1 MEKNKKSFIKGA
13 AILGVAGLI
22 VKIIGAFYRI
32 PLTNIL
38 QRGQLDGMIYYATAY
53 PYYSWLLV
61 ISSAGFPTAISKL
74 VSEKVAAGDKK
85 GATAVFKTAMLLLL
99 AIGVV
104 TTILLFAGSGVIAK
118 LAAVPDAKYAIMALA
133 PSLLIVSV
141 MCAYRGYLQG
151 MQMMTGTALSQ
162 ITEQV
167 GKLIAS
173 YSLAILFVKLFPAR
187 PELWAMGT
195 LIGITISEIMGLI
208 VIWIVYRKNR
218 RLLPSYKLEGMN
230 VSKSTMKKVGMGLLA
245 IAIPIT
251 IGASIMPITG
261 IADSIFIKRLLYQ
274 RYTMLGFEHE
284 LADTMAGDGFV
295 ALRSY
300 VSPLIN
306 MPAVLTL
313 ALSMSLVPA
322 IAPMQA
328 ARDRRGIRKVSATGM
343 KLAMIIG
350 APCAAGLFILGG
362 PVMALLY
369 TKVRASV
376 GEHGTY
382 YITGFIS
389 QILNLKPGQEISI
402 YALAG
407 GIMQISAIGVLF
419 LSLVQTLTG
428 VIQGM
433 GRQKVPVYF
442 LIAGG
447 IVKVVSMII
456 LMKFTR
462 LGVLGAAISTVLCY
476 VVAGLGDTIYTINHT
491 DMKVAW
497 FDTFGKPLL
506 ASLIMGVFVYLSYNG
521 IYKMGHPTVAT
532 LGSVLIGVVVYV
544 ICLWALKAF
553 NKDDLSFMPGS
564 NKLAKIFRFRK

>member
-13 AILGVAGLI
+13 AILGIAGLI

-38 QRGQLDGMIYYATAY
+38 QRGEYDGMIYYATAY

-74 VSEKVAAGDKK
+74 VSEKVAIGDRR
-85 GATAVFKTAMLLLL
+85 GATAIFKTAFRLLLL
-99 AIGVV
+99 IGIV
-104 TTILLFAGSGVIAK
+104 TTAILFLCSPAIAK
-118 LAAVPDAKYAIMALA
+118 LADVPGAKYSLMALA
-133 PSLLIVSV
+133 PALLIVSV

-162 ITEQV
+162 VTEQV

-173 YSLAILFVKLFPAR
+173 YSLAILFVKLYPGR
-187 PELWAMGT
+187 PDLWAMGT
-195 LIGITISEIMGLI
+195 LIGISISEIMGLA
-208 VIWIVYRKNR
+208 VIYWVYRRNR
-218 RLLPSYKLEGMN
+218 RKLPSYKLENMP
-230 VSKSTMKKVGMGLLA
+230 VSKETLKRVGMSLLA

-261 IADSIFIKRLLYQ
+261 IADSIFIKRLLQANYLK
-274 RYTMLGFEHE
+274 LGFGANT
-284 LADTMAGDGFV
+284 ADTMAGDGFV

-300 VSPLIN
+300 VTPLIN

-322 IAPMQA
+322 IAPMRA
-328 ARDRRGIRKVSATGM
+328 AHDRRGIRKVGTTGM
-343 KLAMIIG
+343 KLAMLIG
-350 APCAAGLFILGG
+350 APCAAGLFVLGA
-362 PVMALLY
+362 PIMAMLY
-369 TKVRASV
+369 TKVGRSV

-382 YITGFIS
+382 YISGFIS
-389 QILNLKPGQEISI
+389 QILKMSPDNEISI

-433 GRQKVPVYF
+433 GKQKVPVYF

-447 IVKVVSMII
+447 ALKVVSMIV

-462 LGVLGAAISTVLCY
+462 LGVLGAAISTVLPCGGSGRY
-476 VVAGLGDTIYTINHT
+476 LVHY
-491 DMKVAW
+491 
-497 FDTFGKPLL
+497 KPR
-506 ASLIMGVFVYLSYNG
+506 GY
-521 IYKMGHPTVAT
+521 
-532 LGSVLIGVVVYV
+532 
-544 ICLWALKAF
+544 
-553 NKDDLSFMPGS
+553 
-564 NKLAKIFRFRK
+564 

>member
-1 MEKNKKSFIKGA
+1 MEKNRKSFIKGA
-13 AILGVAGLI
+13 AILGIAGLI

-38 QRGQLDGMIYYATAY
+38 QRGEFDGMIYYATAY

-74 VSEKVAAGDKK
+74 VSERVATGDRK
-85 GATAVFKTAMLLLL
+85 GATAVFKTAFRLLLI
-99 AIGVV
+99 IGIA
-104 TTILLFAGSGVIAK
+104 TTVLLFAGSKLIAK
-118 LAAVPDAKYAIMALA
+118 LADVEKAEYAIMALA
-133 PSLLIVSV
+133 PSLLVVSV

-151 MQMMTGTALSQ
+151 LQMMTGTALSQ

-173 YSLAILFVKLFPAR
+173 YSLALLFVKLYPGR

-195 LIGITISEIMGLI
+195 LIGISISEVLGLI
-208 VIWIVYRKNR
+208 VIWLVYKRNR
-218 RLLPSYKLEGMN
+218 RSLPSYKMEDM
-230 VSKSTMKKVGMGLLA
+230 VVPQKSLKRIGKSLLA

-261 IADSIFIKRLLYQ
+261 IADTIFIKRLLMQ
-274 RYTMLGFEHE
+274 RYLTLGYAADV
-284 LADTMAGDGFV
+284 ADTMAGDGFV

-300 VSPLIN
+300 VTPLIN

-322 IAPMQA
+322 IAPMMA
-328 ARDRRGIRKVSATGM
+328 ARDRRGVRKVGATGI
-343 KLAMIIG
+343 KLAMLIG
-350 APCAAGLFILGG
+350 APCAAGLFVLGG
-362 PVMALLY
+362 PIMAMLY
-369 TKVRASV
+369 TKVGASV
-376 GEHGTY
+376 GPEGKY
-382 YITGFIS
+382 LISGFIG
-389 QILNLKPGQEISI
+389 QILRMSPGQDVTI
-402 YALAG
+402 YTLAG

-433 GRQKVPVYF
+433 GKQKVPVYF

-447 IVKVVSMII
+447 ALKVVSMIL
-456 LMKFTR
+456 LMKFTK

-476 VVAGLGDTIYTINHT
+476 VVAGIGDTWYTLTHAGIRL
-491 DMKVAW
+491 KW
-497 FDTFGKPLL
+497 FDAFGKPLL
-506 ASLIMGVFVYLSYNG
+506 SAAVMGVAVYFVYGL
-521 IYKMGHPTVAT
+521 IYRMGHPTVAT
-532 LGSVLIGVVVYV
+532 LGSVVIGVVVYCA
-544 ICLWALKAF
+544 CLFVLRAF
-553 NKDDLSFMPGS
+553 NKDDLSFMPAS
-564 NKLAKIFRFRK
+564 KKLAKLFRVK